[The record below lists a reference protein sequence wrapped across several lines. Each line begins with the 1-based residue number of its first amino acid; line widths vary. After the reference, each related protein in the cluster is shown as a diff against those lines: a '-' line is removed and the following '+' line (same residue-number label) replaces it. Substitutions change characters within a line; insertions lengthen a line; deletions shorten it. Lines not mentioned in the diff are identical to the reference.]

1 MEDTTMKAQAKS
13 QYRAAIV
20 AVFSLVFITGCATPP
35 GPNQAGGT
43 VVGGATGAFLGGAL
57 SRSPEGALLGGAI
70 GALAGALV
78 GKDIDEATRVR
89 VAQNE
94 SLRIEDIKSLSQA
107 ELDDDLIISQIRATR
122 SVYRLDSTQIVDL
135 KDAGVST
142 RVIDYMINSRDV
154 VERPRTRW
162 EYYLEFHPPYP
173 SHHYPHPHWHHPHW
187 RGHPGHHHGPH
198 PR

>member
-1 MEDTTMKAQAKS
+1 MEAQAKPEF
-13 QYRAAIV
+13 RTAMV
-20 AVFSLVFITGCATPP
+20 AVFSLVFIVGCVTPP
-35 GPNQAGGT
+35 GPNQADGT
-43 VVGGATGAFLGGAL
+43 IIGGATGAFLGGAL

-78 GKDIDEATRVR
+78 GRDIDEATRVR

-94 SLRIEDIKSLSQA
+94 PLRIEDIKSLSKA

-122 SVYRLDSTQIVDL
+122 SVYRLDSAQIVDL
-135 KDAGVST
+135 KDAGVSST
-142 RVIDYMINSRDV
+142 VIDYMINSRDV

-187 RGHPGHHHGPH
+187 RGHPLHHHGPH